1 MQKVC
6 RICKCSKSADMFSKS
21 STTSDSLHTYCKSCN
36 KEYMKEYY
44 KKNKENQKLSAQL
57 RHEKD
62 PSVRRARR
70 KATYAANKEE
80 ARLKTAEWKR
90 LNKDKVNS
98 TKAKRRSMKLNATPS
113 WLTEQ
118 QHEAIR
124 DFYWLATDLERVT
137 GESYHVDHIVPLQGK
152 LVCGLHVPWNLQILP
167 ATINASK
174 GNTYEY

>member
-1 MQKVC
+1 MACNAEYNKQRHK
-6 RICKCSKSADMFSKS
+6 D
-21 STTSDSLHTYCKSCN
+21 TYVDN
-36 KEYMKEYY
+36 REEVIRRTKEYY
-44 KKNKENQKLSAQL
+44 IKNKEAAKK
-57 RHEKD
+57 H
-62 PSVRRARR
+62 
-70 KATYAANKEE
+70 KATWYAKNRDTQALSRK
-80 ARLKTAEWKR
+80 EWKL
-90 LNKDKVNS
+90 LNKPLVRAY
-98 TKAKRRSMKLNATPS
+98 TAKRRSAKLNATPS

-124 DFYWLATDLERVT
+124 DFYWLAIDLERVS